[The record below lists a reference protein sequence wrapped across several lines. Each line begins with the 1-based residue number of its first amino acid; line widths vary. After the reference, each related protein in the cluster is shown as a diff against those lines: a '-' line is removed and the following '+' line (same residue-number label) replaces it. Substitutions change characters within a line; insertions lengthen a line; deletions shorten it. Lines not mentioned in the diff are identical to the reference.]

1 MLKEVPPV
9 AAGKVQL
16 LLSLNEPQ
24 YLLGGKVLIFPEK
37 KIPSFQWLST
47 ISFEKRSWLRQFAPE
62 FLIAYHASHS
72 STLKLADRT
81 IIFLSTSSILHH
93 GSK

>member
-1 MLKEVPPV
+1 
-9 AAGKVQL
+9 
-16 LLSLNEPQ
+16 LNEPQ
-24 YLLGGKVLIFPEK
+24 YLLGGKVLIFPGK
-37 KIPSFQWLST
+37 KIPSFQWLSAM
-47 ISFEKRSWLRQFAPE
+47 SFEKGWLRQFAPE

>member
-47 ISFEKRSWLRQFAPE
+47 ISFEKRSWLRAHHRSSVRSGQFPDIFRHLE
-62 FLIAYHASHS
+62 FAYRL
-72 STLKLADRT
+72 LKT
-81 IIFLSTSSILHH
+81 KVSVIT
-93 GSK
+93 